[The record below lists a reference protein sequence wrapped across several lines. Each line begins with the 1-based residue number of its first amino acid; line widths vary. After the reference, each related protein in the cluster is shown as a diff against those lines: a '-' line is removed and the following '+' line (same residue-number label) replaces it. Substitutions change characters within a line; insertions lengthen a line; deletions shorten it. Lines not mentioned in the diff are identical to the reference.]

1 MLYRFV
7 ITIILYYRIPV
18 MQVRFATSSGRKH
31 GTKFI
36 IIIISINNIIII
48 VIIYKIRNKF
58 SPLNILFII
67 KYYYQGL

>member
-1 MLYRFV
+1 
-7 ITIILYYRIPV
+7 

-58 SPLNILFII
+58 SPLNILLFI
-67 KYYYQGL
+67 KYYYQGLWHVA